1 MDGGGL
7 LTGSVLS
14 HVADGELEFTK
25 VKPSGECV
33 SSDDYFSVFF
43 LIEDCKNEI
52 MSTEPQV
59 THKTFESE
67 FWKCEDGNYSP
78 NPKANP
84 YGEWFR
90 GSLLL

>member
-1 MDGGGL
+1 MLKKGGWRIAAGKLIEFCDGGGL

-33 SSDDYFSVFF
+33 STDDYFSVFF

-59 THKTFESE
+59 THKTCESR
-67 FWKCEDGNYSP
+67 KM
-78 NPKANP
+78 
-84 YGEWFR
+84 
-90 GSLLL
+90 